1 MQGGW
6 LVRGNI
12 AMAEP
17 IIETTRLLMR
27 PPRAC
32 DLDGWAAFGA
42 DELATRYLGGV
53 QSRPEAWR
61 SLAGAAGS
69 WSLQGFG
76 VFSVILRETGQWIG
90 RIGPLRPE
98 GWPAAEIGWGLL
110 PAFWGLGYAIEGA
123 TAAASFAFE
132 QLGWDEIGH
141 VIDPANQASIVV
153 ARALGSHL
161 LKRTQLPE
169 PYTKEHVD
177 LWGQNRTEWRA
188 RHAVVPARRSD
199 PLVFTIS
206 DTLDA
211 ATETMIEDGLD
222 AYNRSQVGPDPSR
235 PLWVTCRDAGG
246 EIIGGARCVVMWQWL
261 LVDWLWVTE
270 PHRRSGLGSD
280 LLHRVEQ
287 AGIAE
292 GCTGAMLN
300 TFSFQAP
307 DFYRRHGYAVFGE
320 LDGFAVRH
328 TRYWMSK
335 ALARS
340 SE

>member
-1 MQGGW
+1 
-6 LVRGNI
+6 
-12 AMAEP
+12 MAEP
-17 IIETTRLLMR
+17 IIETARLLMR
-27 PPRAC
+27 PPREC

-42 DELATRYLGGV
+42 DEVATRYLGGV
-53 QSRPEAWR
+53 QGRPEAWR

-69 WSLQGFG
+69 WSLLGFG

-90 RIGPLRPE
+90 RVGPLRPE

-110 PAFWGLGYAIEGA
+110 PAFWGRGYAIEAA

-132 QLGWDEIGH
+132 QLGWDAIGH

-161 LKRTQLPE
+161 IGRTQLPE
-169 PYTKEHVD
+169 PYTKDHVD
-177 LWGQNRTEWRA
+177 LWGQSRAEWRA
-188 RHAVVPARRSD
+188 RHATIPARPSD
-199 PLVFTIS
+199 GSVFTVS
-206 DTLDA
+206 NSVDA
-211 ATETMIEDGLD
+211 ETEAAIEHGLD
-222 AYNRSQVGPDPSR
+222 GYNQSQVGPESRR

-246 EIIGGARCVVMWQWL
+246 RVIGGARCVVLWQWL
-261 LVDWLWVTE
+261 LVNWLWVE
-270 PHRRSGLGSD
+270 EAHRRSGLGSD
-280 LLHRVEQ
+280 LLRRAEQ

-307 DFYRRHGYAVFGE
+307 DFYRSHGYAVFGK
-320 LDGFAVRH
+320 LGDFPVRH

-335 ALARS
+335 ALAPTVD
-340 SE
+340 